1 MITNINLTLCI
12 FLIHFYRLNL
22 FIKKKKK
29 TLRMS
34 HSKFFETG
42 MYSQQFV
49 M

>member
-1 MITNINLTLCI
+1 MITDINLTLCI

-22 FIKKKKK
+22 FIKKKK